1 MRLIDAD
8 EIAMH
13 KFLVSNWEY
22 QLGWNDAIDAIIE
35 NEPTIDAVPDRHGK
49 WTGYAG
55 TVGAECSIC
64 HAWLDVLQGTAEMNY
79 CPNCG
84 ARMDEE

>member
-8 EIAMH
+8 ALKKH
-13 KFLVSNWEY
+13 YAWWEDDR
-22 QLGWNDAIDAIIE
+22 QKLFDSIVDQQ
-35 NEPTIDAVPDRHGK
+35 PTVDAVPARHGK
-49 WTGYAG
+49 WIGYAG
-55 TVGAECSIC
+55 TVGAECSLC
-64 HAWLDVLQGTAEMNY
+64 RKWMDVLQGTAEMNY